1 MSADDDLMTAL
12 NQYFVSSGEKQRL
25 LTILKAR
32 LTESSWN
39 DSYYA
44 YCRETMQD
52 RKGDF
57 TLDELVQETSDYGKS
72 TVNESIK
79 KELLVL
85 IKKFLTDTVS
95 TTTTAD

>member
-1 MSADDDLMTAL
+1 
-12 NQYFVSSGEKQRL
+12 
-25 LTILKAR
+25 
-32 LTESSWN
+32 
-39 DSYYA
+39 
-44 YCRETMQD
+44 MQD

-57 TLDELVQETSDYGKS
+57 TLDELIKETSDYGKS

-95 TTTTAD
+95 TTTTSDQQ